1 MSDLAEKV
9 NAVIT
14 GGRCMGLSM
23 LSASLQ
29 VSDREIIAALPE
41 GMGRVFP
48 GSAFQ
53 AVWQLLCGMGELT
66 FFLEK
71 GGNIFEI
78 KTAVGPGKESFGYF
92 NLMQKGTLNG
102 HLQPQSIHEIAFLKI
117 PFMQMESRQIAFLD
131 QEGRVLYSFYL
142 GRENKVLR
150 PGPLADFERFFADGP
165 AACAD
170 AAGQGEAV

>member
-48 GSAFQ
+48 GSAFPQ
-53 AVWQLLCGMGELT
+53 VWQLLCGMGELT
-66 FFLEK
+66 FFVEK
-71 GGNIFEI
+71 NGNIFEI
-78 KTAVGPGKESFGYF
+78 KTTVAAGKEAFGYF
-92 NLMQKGTLNG
+92 NLMQKGSLNG
-102 HLQPQSIHEIAFLKI
+102 HLQPATVHEIAFLKI
-117 PFMQMESRQIAFLD
+117 PFMQLESRQIAFLD
-131 QEGRVLYSFYL
+131 QDGRVLYSFYL
-142 GRENKVLR
+142 GRENRALR
-150 PGPLADFERFFADGP
+150 AEPLAAFEQFFTQG
-165 AACAD
+165 AAEV
-170 AAGQGEAV
+170 GEQ